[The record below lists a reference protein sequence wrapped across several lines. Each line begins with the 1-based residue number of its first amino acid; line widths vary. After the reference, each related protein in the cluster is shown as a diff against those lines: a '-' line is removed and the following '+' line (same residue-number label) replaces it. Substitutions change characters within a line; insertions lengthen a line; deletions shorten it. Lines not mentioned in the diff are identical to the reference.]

1 MKRLITFGLAIVL
14 ILTSFAPL
22 KADAANNWATFSTIE
37 KDGVTYWQAKRDNK
51 IIYEAKANKQTK
63 YVTASKGLKIRKTPT
78 TKAKNK
84 YTTYAYRKEVKV
96 LGISKGWALIEAKD
110 GEKYFCSNKYLSTK
124 KPSSV
129 KTKMVYTAKTFKRM
143 GVIKWN
149 GWKWTWYSQKVLP
162 GGGLKIPGRH
172 VDKNNYVCDK
182 NGYIVLSSSSLKKGT
197 VIKTPF
203 GKKGKVY
210 DTGCARGVV
219 DVYTN
224 F

>member
-1 MKRLITFGLAIVL
+1 MKRLVALGLAIALAVASL
-14 ILTSFAPL
+14 NPL
-22 KADAANNWATFSTIE
+22 PAQAANNMVTFEQVE
-37 KDGVTYWQAKRDNK
+37 KNDQEYWQAIREEKV
-51 IIYEAKANKQTK
+51 IYEAKAKETTK
-63 YVTASKGLKIRKTPT
+63 YVTSKTGLRVRKTPS
-78 TKAKNK
+78 TKVKNK
-84 YTTYAYRKEVKV
+84 YTTLSYRTKVKV
-96 LGISKGWALIEAKD
+96 LGISNGWALVQLKD
-110 GEKYFCSNKYLSTK
+110 GKYFCSNKYLSTK

-129 KTKMVYTAKTFKRM
+129 SCKTVYTAKTFKRM

>member
-1 MKRLITFGLAIVL
+1 MKKLVALGLAIVL
-14 ILTSFAPL
+14 AMTSLNSLPTQ
-22 KADAANNWATFSTIE
+22 AANNMVTFQQVE
-37 KDGVTYWQAKRDNK
+37 KNDQEYWQAIRKEK
-51 IIYEAKANKQTK
+51 VIYEAKAKETTK
-63 YVTASKGLKIRKTPT
+63 YVTSTTGLRARKTPS
-78 TKAKNK
+78 TKVENK
-84 YTTYAYRKEVKV
+84 YTTLSYRTKVKV
-96 LGISKGWALIEAKD
+96 LGISNGWALIQLKD
-110 GEKYFCSNKYLSTK
+110 GKYFCSNKYLSTK

-129 KTKMVYTAKTFKRM
+129 SCKTVYTAKTFKRM

-172 VDKNNYVCDK
+172 VDKNNYVCDGT
-182 NGYIVLSSSSLKKGT
+182 GYIVLSSSSLKKGT

>member
-1 MKRLITFGLAIVL
+1 MKKLVALGLAIAIAIASL
-14 ILTSFAPL
+14 NPL
-22 KADAANNWATFSTIE
+22 PTQAVNNMVTFKTIE
-37 KDGVTYWQAKRDNK
+37 KSDKDYWHGIRNK
-51 IIYEAKANKQTK
+51 KVIYEAKAKETTK
-63 YVTASKGLKIRKTPT
+63 YVTATAGLRARKTPS
-78 TKAKNK
+78 TKVKNK
-84 YTTYAYRKEVKV
+84 YKTLSYGTKVKV
-96 LGISKGWALIEAKD
+96 LGISNGWALVQLKN
-110 GEKYFCSNKYLSTK
+110 GKYFCSNKYLSTK
-124 KPSSV
+124 KPDSV
-129 KTKMVYTAKTFKRM
+129 SCKTVYTAKTFKRM
-143 GVIKWN
+143 GVIRWN

-172 VDKNNYVCDK
+172 LDKNNYVCDK